1 MHYSIIKVSDGHL
14 EEYSVRSTSKAHSNG
29 CFAKKYIWFLCVT
42 QYLCLQLNL
51 QAGQE
56 WRIYMIIREK
66 ILKKIRPFYNNEL
79 IKVLIGLRRSGKSVL
94 LQQIMDELMESGVE
108 KTQII
113 YMDFEDF
120 RYSSVTNAE
129 QLYHYICDRR
139 ENEKKY
145 YMFFDEIQMVD
156 EFERVINSFRA
167 TWDVSIF
174 ITGSNG
180 KLLSGELATLLS
192 GRYVSFRVTPFSF
205 AEYCEIRQIIK
216 PSDEDM
222 AEYMNWG
229 GMPQRF
235 SMKGE
240 SETRTFLRD
249 LYNSIV
255 LRDIVQRTGA
265 KEVDLINR
273 IMEYLM
279 LNPSQCFSA
288 KGILNY
294 FKSVD
299 RTVSAQTLYNY
310 LEHIQTSLIV
320 SKVPRY
326 DIRGKQLLT
335 TLDKYF
341 LTDLGLGRI
350 HNSGYKLEMGALLEN
365 IVYNELRD
373 RDYEV
378 YVGKIPNGEV
388 DFVAVKGDQR
398 EYYQVAYYLA
408 DQSVIDREFGAFTS
422 IADNYPKYVISMDK
436 YDFSREGIIH
446 KNAIDFLMEGKNFCA
461 GNFPGIG
468 TEVPTPA
475 KTY

>member
-1 MHYSIIKVSDGHL
+1 
-14 EEYSVRSTSKAHSNG
+14 
-29 CFAKKYIWFLCVT
+29 
-42 QYLCLQLNL
+42 
-51 QAGQE
+51 
-56 WRIYMIIREK
+56 MIIRER
-66 ILKKIRPFYNNEL
+66 ILGKIRPFYNSEL
-79 IKVLIGLRRSGKSVL
+79 IKVLIGLRRSGKSVI
-94 LQQIMDELMESGVE
+94 LQQIMDELMEDGVE
-108 KTQII
+108 ASQII
-113 YMDFEDF
+113 YINFEDF
-120 RYSSVTNAE
+120 KYSYITGAE
-129 QLYHYICDRR
+129 QLYQYICDKRK
-139 ENEKKY
+139 NEQKY
-145 YMFFDEIQMVD
+145 YMFFDEIQMVN

-205 AEYCEIRQIIK
+205 IEYCEIGQIQE
-216 PSDEDM
+216 PSDEDLI
-222 AEYMNWG
+222 EYMNWG

-235 SMKGE
+235 SMKSE
-240 SETRTFLRD
+240 SETRTFLQD

-279 LNPSQCFSA
+279 LNPSQTFSA

-310 LEHIQTSLIV
+310 LDHIQTSLIV
-320 SKVPRY
+320 NKAQRY

-365 IVYNELRD
+365 IVYNELRN

-408 DQSVIDREFGAFTS
+408 EQSVIDREFGAFRT
-422 IADNYPKYVISMDK
+422 IADNYPKFVLSMDK
-436 YDFSREGIIH
+436 YDFSRDGIIH
-446 KNAIDFLMEGKNFCA
+446 KNVIKFLMES
-461 GNFPGIG
+461 
-468 TEVPTPA
+468 
-475 KTY
+475 

>member
-1 MHYSIIKVSDGHL
+1 MV
-14 EEYSVRSTSKAHSNG
+14 
-29 CFAKKYIWFLCVT
+29 
-42 QYLCLQLNL
+42 
-51 QAGQE
+51 
-56 WRIYMIIREK
+56 IREQ
-66 ILKKIRPFYNNEL
+66 ILNRIRPFYDSDL
-79 IKVLIGLRRSGKSVL
+79 IKVLIGLRRSGKSVIL
-94 LQQIMDELMESGVE
+94 RQIMDELKANGVAES
-108 KTQII
+108 QII
-113 YMDFEDF
+113 DINFEDF
-120 RYSSVTNAE
+120 QYSFITDAE
-129 QLYHYICDRR
+129 QLYQYICEQRK
-139 ENEKKY
+139 NEKKY
-145 YMFFDEIQMVD
+145 YLFFDEIQMVN

-174 ITGSNG
+174 ITGSSA

-192 GRYVSFRVTPFSF
+192 GRYVSFRVAPFSF
-205 AEYCEIRQIIK
+205 REYCEIRQILE
-216 PSDEDM
+216 PSDEDLM
-222 AEYMNWG
+222 EYMNWG

-240 SETRTFLRD
+240 TETRTFLQD

-279 LNPSQCFSA
+279 QNPSQTFSA

-294 FKSVD
+294 FKSVE

-310 LEHIQTSLIV
+310 LDHIQTSLIV
-320 SKVPRY
+320 SKAQRY
-326 DIRGKQLLT
+326 DIRGKQVLT

-350 HNSGYKLEMGALLEN
+350 HNNGYKLEMGAMLEN
-365 IVYNELRD
+365 IVYNELRN

-388 DFVAVKGDQR
+388 DFVAVKGDKR

-408 DQSVIDREFGAFTS
+408 EQSVIDREFGAFRA
-422 IADNYPKYVISMDK
+422 IADNYPKYVLSMDK
-436 YDFSREGIIH
+436 FDFSRDGIIH
-446 KNAIDFLMEGKNFCA
+446 KNVIAFLMEA
-461 GNFPGIG
+461 H
-468 TEVPTPA
+468 
-475 KTY
+475 

>member
-1 MHYSIIKVSDGHL
+1 
-14 EEYSVRSTSKAHSNG
+14 
-29 CFAKKYIWFLCVT
+29 
-42 QYLCLQLNL
+42 
-51 QAGQE
+51 
-56 WRIYMIIREK
+56 MIIREN
-66 ILKKIRPFYNNEL
+66 ILKKVRPFYDNEL
-79 IKVLIGLRRSGKSVL
+79 IKVLIGLRRSGKSVI
-94 LQQIMDELMESGVE
+94 LQQIMDELIKNGIPKS
-108 KTQII
+108 QII
-113 YMDFEDF
+113 YMNFEDF
-120 RYSSVTNAE
+120 QYSSITNAE
-129 QLYHYICDRR
+129 QLYRYICDKRK
-139 ENEKKY
+139 NEKKY
-145 YMFFDEIQMVD
+145 YMFFDEIQMVN

-205 AEYCEIRQIIK
+205 IEYCEMKQIAD
-216 PSDEDM
+216 PSDEDLI
-222 AEYMNWG
+222 EYMNWG

-235 SMKGE
+235 SMKSE
-240 SETRTFLRD
+240 SETRTFLQD

-273 IMEYLM
+273 IMEYMM
-279 LNPSQCFSA
+279 LNPSQTFSA

-310 LEHIQTSLIV
+310 LDHIQTSLIV
-320 SKVPRY
+320 SKAQRY

-350 HNSGYKLEMGALLEN
+350 HNSGYKLEMGAMLEN
-365 IVYNELRD
+365 VVFNELRK

-388 DFVAVKGDQR
+388 DFVAVKGDKR
-398 EYYQVAYYLA
+398 EYYQVAYYLT
-408 DQSVIDREFGAFTS
+408 DKSVIDREFGAFKV
-422 IADNYPKYVISMDK
+422 IDDNYPKYVISMDK
-436 YDFSREGIIH
+436 FDFSRDGMIH
-446 KNAIDFLMEGKNFCA
+446 KNVIKFLMEDIPSRGEDK
-461 GNFPGIG
+461 
-468 TEVPTPA
+468 
-475 KTY
+475 

>member
-1 MHYSIIKVSDGHL
+1 MV
-14 EEYSVRSTSKAHSNG
+14 
-29 CFAKKYIWFLCVT
+29 
-42 QYLCLQLNL
+42 
-51 QAGQE
+51 
-56 WRIYMIIREK
+56 IREQ
-66 ILKKIRPFYNNEL
+66 ILNRIRPFYESEL

-94 LQQIMDELMESGVE
+94 LRQIMGELRENGVE
-108 KTQII
+108 ESQII
-113 YMDFEDF
+113 YMNFEDF
-120 RYSSVTNAE
+120 RYSFVSNAE
-129 QLYHYICDRR
+129 QLYQYICGQRK
-139 ENEKKY
+139 NEKKY
-145 YMFFDEIQMVD
+145 YLFFDEIQMIN
-156 EFERVINSFRA
+156 EFERAINSFRA

-205 AEYCEIRQIIK
+205 IEYCEIRQIEK
-216 PSDEDM
+216 PSDEDLI
-222 AEYMNWG
+222 EYMNWG

-240 SETRTFLRD
+240 METRTFLQD

-279 LNPSQCFSA
+279 FNPSQTFSA

-299 RTVSAQTLYNY
+299 RKVSAQTLYNY
-310 LEHIQTSLIV
+310 LEHIQTSQIV
-320 SKVPRY
+320 SRAQRY

-350 HNSGYKLEMGALLEN
+350 HNSGYKLEMGAMLEN
-365 IVYNELRD
+365 IVYNELRN
-373 RDYEV
+373 RNYEV

-388 DFVAVKGDQR
+388 DFVAVQGDKR

-408 DQSVIDREFGAFTS
+408 DQSVTDREFGAFS
-422 IADNYPKYVISMDK
+422 AIADNYPKYVLSMDK
-436 YDFSREGIIH
+436 FDFSRDGIIH
-446 KNAIDFLMEGKNFCA
+446 KNVIAFLMEGC
-461 GNFPGIG
+461 
-468 TEVPTPA
+468 
-475 KTY
+475 KTKTG

>member
-1 MHYSIIKVSDGHL
+1 
-14 EEYSVRSTSKAHSNG
+14 
-29 CFAKKYIWFLCVT
+29 
-42 QYLCLQLNL
+42 
-51 QAGQE
+51 
-56 WRIYMIIREK
+56 MIIREK
-66 ILKKIRPFYNNEL
+66 ILKKIRPFYDSEL

-94 LQQIMDELMESGVE
+94 LQQIMDELIKNGVE
-108 KTQII
+108 ASQII
-113 YMDFEDF
+113 YINFEDF
-120 RYSSVTNAE
+120 QYSFITRAE
-129 QLYHYICDRR
+129 QLYEYICDQRKN
-139 ENEKKY
+139 ENKY
-145 YMFFDEIQMVD
+145 YMFFDEIQMVN

-192 GRYVSFRVTPFSF
+192 GRYVSFRVAPFSF
-205 AEYCEIRQIIK
+205 VEYCEIKQIVK
-216 PSDEDM
+216 PSDEDLI
-222 AEYMNWG
+222 EYMNWG

-235 SMKGE
+235 SIKSE
-240 SETRTFLRD
+240 SETKTFLQD

-273 IMEYLM
+273 IMEYIM
-279 LNPSQCFSA
+279 LNPSQTFSA

-310 LEHIQTSLIV
+310 LDHIQTSLIV
-320 SKVPRY
+320 SKAQRY

-350 HNSGYKLEMGALLEN
+350 HNSGYKLEMGAMLEN
-365 IVYNELRD
+365 VVYNELRN

-388 DFVAVKGDQR
+388 DFVAVKGDKR

-408 DQSVIDREFGAFTS
+408 EQSVIDREFGAFKAV
-422 IADNYPKYVISMDK
+422 ADNYPKYVISMDK
-436 YDFSREGIIH
+436 FDFSRDGIIH
-446 KNAIDFLMEGKNFCA
+446 KNVIAFL
-461 GNFPGIG
+461 
-468 TEVPTPA
+468 TENIQSHY
-475 KTY
+475 KE

>member
-1 MHYSIIKVSDGHL
+1 MV
-14 EEYSVRSTSKAHSNG
+14 
-29 CFAKKYIWFLCVT
+29 
-42 QYLCLQLNL
+42 
-51 QAGQE
+51 
-56 WRIYMIIREK
+56 IREQ
-66 ILKKIRPFYNNEL
+66 ILNRIRPFYDSEL
-79 IKVLIGLRRSGKSVL
+79 IKVLIGLRRSGKSVIL
-94 LQQIMDELMESGVE
+94 RQIMDELKANDVE
-108 KTQII
+108 ELQII
-113 YMDFEDF
+113 YINFEDF
-120 RYSSVTNAE
+120 QYSFITNAE
-129 QLYHYICDRR
+129 RLYQYICEQRK
-139 ENEKKY
+139 NEKKY
-145 YMFFDEIQMVD
+145 YLFFDEIQMVN
-156 EFERVINSFRA
+156 EFEKAINSFRA

-205 AEYCEIRQIIK
+205 IEYCEIRQIAE
-216 PSDEDM
+216 PSDEDLI
-222 AEYMNWG
+222 EYMNWG

-240 SETRTFLRD
+240 TETRTFLQD

-279 LNPSQCFSA
+279 LNPSQTFSA

-294 FKSVD
+294 FKSVE

-310 LEHIQTSLIV
+310 LDHIQTSLIV
-320 SKVPRY
+320 SKAQRY

-350 HNSGYKLEMGALLEN
+350 HNSGYKLQMGAMLEN
-365 IVYNELRD
+365 IVYNELRN

-388 DFVAVKGDQR
+388 DFVAVKGDKR
-398 EYYQVAYYLA
+398 EYYQLAYYLA
-408 DQSVIDREFGAFTS
+408 DQSVVDREFGAFRA
-422 IADNYPKYVISMDK
+422 IADNYPKYVLSMDK
-436 YDFSREGIIH
+436 FDFSRDGIIH
-446 KNAIDFLMEGKNFCA
+446 KNVIAFLMEKSEGEQGGRTA
-461 GNFPGIG
+461 
-468 TEVPTPA
+468 
-475 KTY
+475 

>member
-1 MHYSIIKVSDGHL
+1 
-14 EEYSVRSTSKAHSNG
+14 
-29 CFAKKYIWFLCVT
+29 
-42 QYLCLQLNL
+42 
-51 QAGQE
+51 
-56 WRIYMIIREK
+56 MIIREN
-66 ILKKIRPFYNNEL
+66 ILRKIRPFYDNEL
-79 IKVLIGLRRSGKSVL
+79 IKVLIGLRRSGKSVI
-94 LQQIMDELMESGVE
+94 LQQIIKELIENGVDQS
-108 KTQII
+108 QII
-113 YMDFEDF
+113 YMNFEDF
-120 RYSSVTNAE
+120 QYSSITNAQ
-129 QLYHYICDRR
+129 QLYQYICDARKN
-139 ENEKKY
+139 ENKY
-145 YMFFDEIQMVD
+145 YMFFDEIQMVK
-156 EFERVINSFRA
+156 EFEKVINSFRA

-205 AEYCEIRQIIK
+205 VEYCNIKQIVS
-216 PSDEDM
+216 PADEDLI
-222 AEYMNWG
+222 EYLNWG

-235 SMKGE
+235 SMK
-240 SETRTFLRD
+240 SEYEIRTFLHD

-273 IMEYLM
+273 IMEYIM
-279 LNPSQCFSA
+279 LNPSQTFSA

-310 LEHIQTSLIV
+310 LDYIQTSLIV
-320 SKVPRY
+320 NKAQRY

-350 HNSGYKLEMGALLEN
+350 HNSGYKLEMGAILEN
-365 IVYNELRD
+365 IVYNELKN

-388 DFVAVKGDQR
+388 DFVAVKGNMT

-408 DQSVIDREFGAFTS
+408 DQTVIDREFGAFRT
-422 IADNYPKYVISMDK
+422 IMDNYPKYVISMDK
-436 YDFSREGIIH
+436 YDFSRDGIIH
-446 KNAIDFLMEGKNFCA
+446 KNVINFLMESKEG
-461 GNFPGIG
+461 
-468 TEVPTPA
+468 E
-475 KTY
+475 

>member
-1 MHYSIIKVSDGHL
+1 MV
-14 EEYSVRSTSKAHSNG
+14 
-29 CFAKKYIWFLCVT
+29 
-42 QYLCLQLNL
+42 
-51 QAGQE
+51 
-56 WRIYMIIREK
+56 IREQ
-66 ILKKIRPFYNNEL
+66 ILRKIRPFYDSEL

-94 LQQIMDELMESGVE
+94 LRQIMDELVKGGVE
-108 KTQII
+108 ESQII
-113 YMDFEDF
+113 YMNFEDF
-120 RYSSVTNAE
+120 QYSSITNAE
-129 QLYHYICDRR
+129 QLYQYICDRR
-139 ENEKKY
+139 KKEEKY
-145 YMFFDEIQMVD
+145 YLFFDEIQMVK

-205 AEYCEIRQIIK
+205 IEYCEIRRIQE
-216 PSDEDM
+216 PSDEDLV
-222 AEYMNWG
+222 EYMNWG

-235 SMKGE
+235 AMTGE
-240 SETRTFLRD
+240 TETRTFLQD

-255 LRDIVQRTGA
+255 LRDIVQRAGA

-279 LNPSQCFSA
+279 LNPSQTFSA

-320 SKVPRY
+320 SKAQRY

-350 HNSGYKLEMGALLEN
+350 HNSGYKLEMGAMLEN
-365 IVYNELRD
+365 VVYNELRN
-373 RDYEV
+373 RGYEV

-408 DQSVIDREFGAFTS
+408 EQSVVDREFGAFSS
-422 IADNYPKYVISMDK
+422 IADNYPKYVLSMDK
-436 YDFSREGIIH
+436 FDFSRDGIIH
-446 KNAIDFLMEGKNFCA
+446 KNVIRFLMEAQG
-461 GNFPGIG
+461 
-468 TEVPTPA
+468 
-475 KTY
+475 

>member
-1 MHYSIIKVSDGHL
+1 
-14 EEYSVRSTSKAHSNG
+14 
-29 CFAKKYIWFLCVT
+29 
-42 QYLCLQLNL
+42 
-51 QAGQE
+51 
-56 WRIYMIIREK
+56 MIIRETV
-66 ILKKIRPFYNNEL
+66 LKKIRPFYDSEL

-94 LQQIMDELMESGVE
+94 LQQIMDELIENGIA

-113 YMDFEDF
+113 YMNFEDF
-120 RYSSVTNAE
+120 QYSSITNAK
-129 QLYHYICDRR
+129 QLYEYICGKRKND
-139 ENEKKY
+139 KKY
-145 YMFFDEIQMVD
+145 YLFFDEIQMVN

-205 AEYCEIRQIIK
+205 VEYCEIKQIAE
-216 PSDEDM
+216 PSEEDLM
-222 AEYMNWG
+222 EYMTWG

-235 SMKGE
+235 SMKSE
-240 SETRTFLRD
+240 NETRTFLQD

-279 LNPSQCFSA
+279 LNPSQSFSA

-294 FKSVD
+294 FKSVN
-299 RTVSAQTLYNY
+299 RMVSAQTLYNY
-310 LEHIQTSLIV
+310 LEHIQSSLIV
-320 SKVPRY
+320 SKTQRY

-350 HNSGYKLEMGALLEN
+350 HNSGYKLEMGAMLEN
-365 IVYNELRD
+365 IVYNELRI

-378 YVGKIPNGEV
+378 YVGKIPGGEV

-408 DQSVIDREFGAFTS
+408 DQSVIDREFGAFRS
-422 IADNYPKYVISMDK
+422 ISDNYTKFVISMDK
-436 YDFSREGIIH
+436 ADFSRDGIVH
-446 KNAIDFLMEGKNFCA
+446 KNVIKFL
-461 GNFPGIG
+461 
-468 TEVPTPA
+468 TEDTGV
-475 KTY
+475 

>member
-1 MHYSIIKVSDGHL
+1 MV
-14 EEYSVRSTSKAHSNG
+14 
-29 CFAKKYIWFLCVT
+29 
-42 QYLCLQLNL
+42 
-51 QAGQE
+51 
-56 WRIYMIIREK
+56 IREQ
-66 ILKKIRPFYNNEL
+66 ILNRIRPFYDSEL
-79 IKVLIGLRRSGKSVL
+79 IKVLIGLRRSGKSVIL
-94 LQQIMDELMESGVE
+94 RQIMDELKANGVE
-108 KTQII
+108 ESQII
-113 YMDFEDF
+113 YINFEDF
-120 RYSSVTNAE
+120 QYSFITDAE
-129 QLYHYICDRR
+129 QLYQYICEQRK
-139 ENEKKY
+139 NEKKY
-145 YMFFDEIQMVD
+145 YLFFDEIQMVN

-192 GRYVSFRVTPFSF
+192 GRYVSFRVAPFSF
-205 AEYCEIRQIIK
+205 REYCEIRQISE
-216 PSDEDM
+216 PLDEDLV
-222 AEYMNWG
+222 EYMNWG

-235 SMKGE
+235 SMRGE
-240 SETRTFLRD
+240 TETRTFLQD

-279 LNPSQCFSA
+279 LNPSQTFSA

-294 FKSVD
+294 FKSVE

-310 LEHIQTSLIV
+310 LDHIQTSLIV
-320 SKVPRY
+320 SKAQRY
-326 DIRGKQLLT
+326 DIRGKQILT

-350 HNSGYKLEMGALLEN
+350 HNSGYKMEMGAMLEN
-365 IVYNELRD
+365 IVYNELRN

-388 DFVAVKGDQR
+388 DFVAVKGDKR

-408 DQSVIDREFGAFTS
+408 EQSVIDREFGAFRAIS
-422 IADNYPKYVISMDK
+422 DNYPKYVLSMDK
-436 YDFSREGIIH
+436 FDFSRDGIIH
-446 KNAIDFLMEGKNFCA
+446 KNVIAFLMEKAEGEQDGRTA
-461 GNFPGIG
+461 
-468 TEVPTPA
+468 
-475 KTY
+475 

>member
-1 MHYSIIKVSDGHL
+1 
-14 EEYSVRSTSKAHSNG
+14 
-29 CFAKKYIWFLCVT
+29 
-42 QYLCLQLNL
+42 
-51 QAGQE
+51 
-56 WRIYMIIREK
+56 
-66 ILKKIRPFYNNEL
+66 
-79 IKVLIGLRRSGKSVL
+79 
-94 LQQIMDELMESGVE
+94 
-108 KTQII
+108 
-113 YMDFEDF
+113 
-120 RYSSVTNAE
+120 
-129 QLYHYICDRR
+129 
-139 ENEKKY
+139 
-145 YMFFDEIQMVD
+145 
-156 EFERVINSFRA
+156 INSFRA

-205 AEYCEIRQIIK
+205 MEYCEIKRIEE
-216 PSDEDM
+216 PSDEDLI
-222 AEYMNWG
+222 EYMNWG

-235 SMKGE
+235 SMKSE
-240 SETRTFLRD
+240 SETRTFLQD

-279 LNPSQCFSA
+279 LNPSQTFSA
-288 KGILNY
+288 KGISNY

-299 RTVSAQTLYNY
+299 RTISAQTLYNY

-320 SKVPRY
+320 SKAQRY

-350 HNSGYKLEMGALLEN
+350 HNSGYKLEMGAMLEN

-408 DQSVIDREFGAFTS
+408 ERSVVDREFGAFRA
-422 IADNYPKYVISMDK
+422 IADNYPKYVLSMDK
-436 YDFSREGIIH
+436 YDFSRDGIIH
-446 KNAIDFLMEGKNFCA
+446 KNVIRFL
-461 GNFPGIG
+461 
-468 TEVPTPA
+468 TED
-475 KTY
+475 

>member
-1 MHYSIIKVSDGHL
+1 MV
-14 EEYSVRSTSKAHSNG
+14 
-29 CFAKKYIWFLCVT
+29 
-42 QYLCLQLNL
+42 
-51 QAGQE
+51 
-56 WRIYMIIREK
+56 IREQ
-66 ILKKIRPFYNNEL
+66 ILNRIRPFYDSDL
-79 IKVLIGLRRSGKSVL
+79 IKVLIGLRRSGKSVIL
-94 LQQIMDELMESGVE
+94 RQIMDELKANGVAES
-108 KTQII
+108 QII
-113 YMDFEDF
+113 DINFEDF
-120 RYSSVTNAE
+120 QYSFITDAE
-129 QLYHYICDRR
+129 QLYQYICEQRK
-139 ENEKKY
+139 NEKKY
-145 YMFFDEIQMVD
+145 YLFFDEIQMVN

-174 ITGSNG
+174 ITGSSA

-192 GRYVSFRVTPFSF
+192 GRYVSFRVAPFSF
-205 AEYCEIRQIIK
+205 REYCEIRQILE
-216 PSDEDM
+216 PSDEDLM
-222 AEYMNWG
+222 EYMNWG

-240 SETRTFLRD
+240 TETRTFLQD

-279 LNPSQCFSA
+279 QNPSQTFSA

-294 FKSVD
+294 FKSVE

-310 LEHIQTSLIV
+310 LDHIQTSLIV
-320 SKVPRY
+320 SKAQRY
-326 DIRGKQLLT
+326 DIRGKQVLT

-350 HNSGYKLEMGALLEN
+350 HNSGYKLEMGAMLEN
-365 IVYNELRD
+365 IVYNELRN

-388 DFVAVKGDQR
+388 DFVAVKGDKR

-408 DQSVIDREFGAFTS
+408 EQSVIDREFGAFRA
-422 IADNYPKYVISMDK
+422 IADNYPKYVLSMDK
-436 YDFSREGIIH
+436 FDFSRDGIIH
-446 KNAIDFLMEGKNFCA
+446 KNVIAFLMEA
-461 GNFPGIG
+461 H
-468 TEVPTPA
+468 
-475 KTY
+475 

>member
-1 MHYSIIKVSDGHL
+1 MV
-14 EEYSVRSTSKAHSNG
+14 
-29 CFAKKYIWFLCVT
+29 
-42 QYLCLQLNL
+42 
-51 QAGQE
+51 
-56 WRIYMIIREK
+56 IREQ
-66 ILKKIRPFYNNEL
+66 ILNRIRPFYDSEL
-79 IKVLIGLRRSGKSVL
+79 IKVLIGLRRSGKSVIL
-94 LQQIMDELMESGVE
+94 RQIMDELKANGVE
-108 KTQII
+108 ESQII
-113 YMDFEDF
+113 YMNFEDF
-120 RYSSVTNAE
+120 QYSFITGAE
-129 QLYHYICDRR
+129 QLYQYVCGQRKK
-139 ENEKKY
+139 EKKY
-145 YMFFDEIQMVD
+145 YLFFDEIQMVN

-192 GRYVSFRVTPFSF
+192 GRYVSFRVAPFSF
-205 AEYCEIRQIIK
+205 REYCEIRQISE
-216 PSDEDM
+216 PLDEDLI
-222 AEYMNWG
+222 EYMNWG

-240 SETRTFLRD
+240 TETRTFLQD

-265 KEVDLINR
+265 KEVDLLNR

-279 LNPSQCFSA
+279 MNPAQTFSA

-294 FKSVD
+294 FKSVE

-310 LEHIQTSLIV
+310 LDHIQTSLIV
-320 SKVPRY
+320 SKAQRY

-350 HNSGYKLEMGALLEN
+350 HNSGYKLEMGAMLEN
-365 IVYNELRD
+365 IVYNELRN

-388 DFVAVKGDQR
+388 DFVAVKGDKR

-408 DQSVIDREFGAFTS
+408 EQSVIDREFGAYRA
-422 IADNYPKYVISMDK
+422 IADNYPKYVLSMDK
-436 YDFSREGIIH
+436 FDFSRDGIIR
-446 KNAIDFLMEGKNFCA
+446 KNVIAFLMEGLD
-461 GNFPGIG
+461 
-468 TEVPTPA
+468 
-475 KTY
+475 

>member
-1 MHYSIIKVSDGHL
+1 
-14 EEYSVRSTSKAHSNG
+14 
-29 CFAKKYIWFLCVT
+29 
-42 QYLCLQLNL
+42 
-51 QAGQE
+51 
-56 WRIYMIIREK
+56 MIIRER
-66 ILKKIRPFYNNEL
+66 ILNKIRPFYDSEL
-79 IKVLIGLRRSGKSVL
+79 IKVLIGLRRSGKSVIL
-94 LQQIMDELMESGVE
+94 RQIMDELAENGVE
-108 KTQII
+108 ESQII
-113 YMDFEDF
+113 YINFEDF
-120 RYSSVTNAE
+120 QYSFLANAE
-129 QLYHYICDRR
+129 RFYQYICEQRK
-139 ENEKKY
+139 NEKKY
-145 YMFFDEIQMVD
+145 YLFFDEIQMVN

-180 KLLSGELATLLS
+180 ELLSGELATLLS

-205 AEYCEIRQIIK
+205 GEYCEIRQIPG
-216 PSDEDM
+216 PSDEDLI
-222 AEYMNWG
+222 EYMNWG

-240 SETRTFLRD
+240 TETRTFLQD

-279 LNPSQCFSA
+279 LNPSQTFSA

-320 SKVPRY
+320 SKAQRY
-326 DIRGKQLLT
+326 DIRGKKLLT

-350 HNSGYKLEMGALLEN
+350 HNSGYKLEIGAMLEN
-365 IVYNELRD
+365 IVYNELRN

-388 DFVAVKGDQR
+388 DFVAVKGDKR

-408 DQSVIDREFGAFTS
+408 EQAVIDREFGAFRG
-422 IADNYPKYVISMDK
+422 IPDNYPKYVLSMDK
-436 YDFSREGIIH
+436 FDFSKDGIIH
-446 KNAIDFLMEGKNFCA
+446 KNVIKFLL
-461 GNFPGIG
+461 GNQVGDNRLCL
-468 TEVPTPA
+468 
-475 KTY
+475 